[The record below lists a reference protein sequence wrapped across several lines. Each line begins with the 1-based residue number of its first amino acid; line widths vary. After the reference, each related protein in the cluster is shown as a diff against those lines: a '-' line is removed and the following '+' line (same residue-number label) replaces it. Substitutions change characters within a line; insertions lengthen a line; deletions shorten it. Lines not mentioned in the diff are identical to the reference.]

1 MDKSKL
7 ALYSNIYPGCYL
19 GRPYINYNLN
29 ISSADPRAVQAGPP
43 VVVNKGTTTYTSGIN
58 SSFKINLGVP
68 LFLNDIT
75 KWEVCLSYFNIQI
88 PIQFSSGP
96 VTPTSP
102 LSVSFLSN
110 IVQPTIVSSSQQNL
124 LRYTPITSF
133 IGFTSNAV
141 FTEKNYVADFK
152 ALANTTVSTIII
164 NIIDQ
169 DGDPIPPG
177 IPSTLTICFR
187 KYL

>member
-88 PIQFSSGP
+88 PIQFSANSGAK
-96 VTPTSP
+96 SA
-102 LSVSFLSN
+102 
-110 IVQPTIVSSSQQNL
+110 I
-124 LRYTPITSF
+124 
-133 IGFTSNAV
+133 
-141 FTEKNYVADFK
+141 ADFRMG
-152 ALANTTVSTIII
+152 S
-164 NIIDQ
+164 
-169 DGDPIPPG
+169 PE
-177 IPSTLTICFR
+177 FR
-187 KYL
+187 PDSA